1 MTALTLIKETGA
13 GLTDANSYADLT
25 DGDAYHAG
33 HLYASAWTAAGDDQ
47 KAVALVMATRLI
59 DAEFQFNGTRTNAEQ
74 GLQWPRARCP
84 EPDAIHVPLQVLL
97 PIPSDYVRFDS
108 VPKAVIDAT
117 CEVARALLIE
127 DRTANPLGE
136 GLKYTG
142 LGASQTSFDKADR
155 RPVIP
160 YVAQAM
166 LVKYGSLILTK
177 SGTVRL
183 SRV

>member
-1 MTALTLIKETGA
+1 MTAITLIKEDGTGKP
-13 GLTDANSYADLT
+13 DANTYADL
-25 DGDAYHAG
+25 DNGNDYHAG
-33 HLYASAWTAAGDDQ
+33 HLYASAWTAASDDQ

-59 DAEFQFNGTRTNAEQ
+59 DAEFQFNGTRTNAVQ

-97 PIPSDYVRFDS
+97 PIPSDFVRFDS
-108 VPKAVIDAT
+108 VPKAVVDAT

-142 LGASQTSFDKADR
+142 LGASQTSFDKTDR

-177 SGTVRL
+177 SGSVRL
-183 SRV
+183 TRA